1 MWGDS
6 YSDDSLS
13 HRGDDD
19 LSDNLEGFKEEG
31 KIEEVT
37 SPKFGTLQSKLDES
51 Q

>member
-13 HRGDDD
+13 QRGDDD

-31 KIEEVT
+31 KIEEFT